1 MKIASVDCG
10 TTNSRVYI
18 IDETGEILG
27 KGVRPVGVRDTT
39 ISGSRDLLKEGL
51 KEAFIDALTSA
62 SVRLEEI
69 DFSIAAGMITSEIG
83 LLDIPHLPA
92 PAGMQDIARNIKRI
106 HDLSIFPMD
115 TPIHF
120 VPGVRN
126 PIPPKVEPEQV
137 GILDFMRGE
146 EAQVAGLISK
156 GFSDK
161 RSSGNGSSGNGF
173 TAVVLSSHTKFIP
186 VDSGGRILGSVTTL
200 SGQVYEAVKKETS
213 IGKSIRGP
221 AGNGDAEFF
230 DTRIVD
236 NAYEQVKEAGLLRTL
251 MMSRF
256 FDVLMDTQWYE
267 RRLFLEA
274 ALAAED
280 LLAVRQF
287 HTLGYPVDTPMILVG
302 KEVRCSMY
310 KHLLKKHMAWGG
322 EIQSITGEKE
332 IDELNIQGSLY
343 LARLAGICK
352 S

>member
-18 IDETGEILG
+18 IDEDGQILG

-51 KEAFIDALTSA
+51 KEAFADALTSA
-62 SVRLEEI
+62 SIALEEI
-69 DFSIAAGMITSEIG
+69 DFALAAGMITSEIG
-83 LLDIPHLPA
+83 LLEIPHLPA
-92 PAGMQDIARNIKRI
+92 PAGMQDIAKNIKRI
-106 HDLSIFPMD
+106 HDLAIFPVD
-115 TPIHF
+115 IPIHF
-120 VPGVRN
+120 IPGVRN
-126 PIPPKVEPEQV
+126 PIPPKAEPEQV

-146 EAQVAGLISK
+146 EAQVAGLVS
-156 GFSDK
+156 K
-161 RSSGNGSSGNGF
+161 RSSNDGSLNNGF

-221 AGNGDAEFF
+221 AGSGDTEFF

-236 NAYEQVKEAGLLRTL
+236 NAFEQVKAAGLLRTL

-302 KEVRCSMY
+302 KKVRCSMY
-310 KHLLKKHMAWGG
+310 EHLLQKHMSWGG
-322 EIQSITGEKE
+322 EIRSITGEKE
-332 IDELNIQGSLY
+332 IDELNIHGSLY
-343 LARLAGICK
+343 LARLARIPDK
-352 S
+352 HYKKR